1 MLAIAGKLSMHELN
15 RQIINRYQ
23 GGFPLIELPFAEMAK
38 QLNSTE
44 SEIINSIRGMLAD
57 KTLSRFGPLFNAG
70 CLGGGLTLAAMS
82 VAEQDFDQVT
92 DQVNSLAAVAHNYR
106 REHALNMWFVIATE
120 SIAEIDATI
129 ATIQSMTGLQVY
141 NFPKIKEFY
150 IGLWLQLDT
159 QGNISTRSFES
170 ARQQVDNIDAL
181 DREIISFSQAGLA
194 LVPAPFTEIALQVG
208 CDATTVLTRFARM
221 LNSGVVRRVGVVP
234 NHYRL
239 GLRAN
244 GMSVWNVNDS
254 QLERLGE
261 AVGQLDF
268 VSHCYQRPR
277 CEPIWPYNLF
287 AMVHGHHR
295 DEVHDK
301 VQQISMMLGKSC
313 QQHDVLF
320 SSAILKKS
328 GLRLVA

>member
-1 MLAIAGKLSMHELN
+1 MHELK

-23 GGFPLIELPFAEMAK
+23 GGLPLVELPFAEMAN

-44 SEIINSIRGMLAD
+44 SEIINSIRTMLAD

-82 VAEQDFDQVT
+82 VAEQDFDRVT
-92 DQVNSLAAVAHNYR
+92 EQVNSLAAVAHNYR
-106 REHALNMWFVIATE
+106 REHELNMWFVIATE
-120 SIAEIDATI
+120 TTAAIDETI

-141 NFPKIKEFY
+141 NFPKIREFY
-150 IGLWLQLDT
+150 IGLWLELDT
-159 QGNISTRSFES
+159 HGNISTRSFKS
-170 ARQQVDNIDAL
+170 AKQQVDDIDDL
-181 DREIISFSQAGLA
+181 DRAIIRSSQAGLA
-194 LVPAPFTEIALQVG
+194 LVPSPFAEIALQVG
-208 CDATTVLTRFARM
+208 CDTATVLDRITNM
-221 LNSGVVRRVGVVP
+221 LGSGVIRRVGVVP

-244 GMSVWNVNDS
+244 GMSVWNVSDQ
-254 QLERLGE
+254 QLERLGA

-295 DEVHDK
+295 DEVHNK
-301 VQQISMMLGKSC
+301 VQQISMLLGTAC
-313 QQHDVLF
+313 QQHDILF